1 MTRTTSLYSLL
12 GTRAGGRGEL
22 NVSGYSNPAMDDL
35 IDKIAVES
43 DQAKRDA
50 MIDDAARILQHDL
63 PVMPLHQQV
72 IVWAAKDKV
81 DLAQLADNFFPYRY
95 VKVK

>member
-1 MTRTTSLYSLL
+1 M
-12 GTRAGGRGEL
+12 
-22 NVSGYSNPAMDDL
+22 NVSGYSNPGMDDL
-35 IDKIAVES
+35 INKIAVES
-43 DQAKRDA
+43 DQVKRNA
-50 MIDDAARILQHDL
+50 MIDDAARMLQQDL

>member
-1 MTRTTSLYSLL
+1 
-12 GTRAGGRGEL
+12 
-22 NVSGYSNPAMDDL
+22 MDDL
-35 IDKIAVES
+35 IEKIGVES

-50 MIDDAARILQHDL
+50 MIDEAARILQHDL
-63 PVMPLHQQV
+63 PVMSLHQQV

-95 VKVK
+95 VRVK